1 VLAATAAGRQDYAMS
16 GRADTTPPGFTDI
29 PADDWVA
36 RALPRAAQ
44 PYARLARLDR
54 PIGTWLLLLPCWWGV
69 ALAGPAWP
77 DPWLILVF
85 AVGAITMRG
94 AGCTVNDIVD
104 RDFDAAVERT
114 RARPIPSG
122 QVSVAQALVF
132 LALLLVIGLGVLI
145 TLNRASILLG
155 IASLFLVA
163 SYPFMKRIT
172 DWPQFVL
179 GLAFNW
185 GALMGWAAVTG
196 GLAWPALTLYVG
208 GILWTLGYDTIYAHQ
223 DKIDDAKIGVRSLAL
238 KLGDRTRPW
247 LAGFYAG
254 ALVCFALAAGLADLA
269 WPFYAMLVPAAA
281 QLAWQVRRI
290 DLDSPAD
297 CLAKF
302 RSNRS
307 FGLILFAGIALG
319 RAW

>member
-1 VLAATAAGRQDYAMS
+1 MLAAAAAGLQDYAMS
-16 GRADTTPPGFTDI
+16 ERADTTTPGFTDI
-29 PADDWVA
+29 PVDDWVA
-36 RALPRAAQ
+36 RILPRAVQ

-54 PIGTWLLLLPCWWGV
+54 PIGTWLLLFPCWWGV
-69 ALAGPAWP
+69 ALAGPGWP
-77 DPWLILVF
+77 DTWLILVF

-114 RARPIPSG
+114 RTRPIPSG
-122 QVSVAQALVF
+122 QISVPQALVF
-132 LALLLVIGLGVLI
+132 LAFQLAIGLGVLL
-145 TLNRASILLG
+145 TLNRAALLLG
-155 IASLFLVA
+155 LASLILVA

-185 GALMGWAAVTG
+185 GALMGWTAVTG
-196 GLAWPALTLYVG
+196 GLDWPAAALYAG

-223 DKIDDAKIGVRSLAL
+223 DKADDAKIGVRSLAL

-254 ALVCFALAAGLADLA
+254 ALACFALAAWLTGLA
-269 WPFYAMLVPAAA
+269 WPFYLALVAGAV
-281 QLAWQVRRI
+281 QLAWQVRRV

-302 RSNRS
+302 HSNRL
-307 FGLILFAGIALG
+307 FGLIVFVGIAVG
-319 RAW
+319 RAG

>member
-1 VLAATAAGRQDYAMS
+1 MS
-16 GRADTTPPGFTDI
+16 ERVDTTRGFTDI
-29 PADDWVA
+29 SADDWVS
-36 RALPRAAQ
+36 RMLPRAMQ

-69 ALAGPAWP
+69 ALAGTGWP

-85 AVGAITMRG
+85 AVGAVTMRG

-114 RARPIPSG
+114 RTRPIPSG
-122 QVSVAQALVF
+122 QVSVTQAVAF
-132 LALLLVIGLGVLI
+132 LALQLAIGLGVLL
-145 TLNRASILLG
+145 TLNRASLLLG
-155 IASLFLVA
+155 VASLVLVA

-196 GLAWPALTLYVG
+196 GLDWPALALYVG

-223 DKIDDAKIGVRSLAL
+223 DKADDAKIGVRSLAL
-238 KLGDRTRPW
+238 KLGNRTRPW

-254 ALVCFALAAGLADLA
+254 ALACFALVASMIDLA
-269 WPFYAMLVPAAA
+269 WPFYAALALGAV
-281 QLAWQVRRI
+281 QLAWQVRRV

-302 RSNRS
+302 RSNRL
-307 FGLILFAGIALG
+307 FGLILFAGIAIG